1 MKRKKQTG
9 KVSCSMKSDGVEA
22 VRKHH
27 KDKRFGTYFSDNLKT
42 EIAFMSSCM
51 YFAADLSHVFLLM
64 PDGSDGSPGPPV
76 ALWYKPAGV
85 GSKLTPVWLVT
96 VQTTAR
102 IVWQVD
108 QLRRRYAAGDY
119 PADKLDEIN
128 ERVRPILEYA
138 LEEFG
143 LATLQEEMDRLERIG
158 GPREKLLPGDPG
170 VPTPWDAEVTL
181 ARSRWDQNRGRF
193 ERVEPDPSVTKWD
206 E

>member
-1 MKRKKQTG
+1 
-9 KVSCSMKSDGVEA
+9 
-22 VRKHH
+22 
-27 KDKRFGTYFSDNLKT
+27 
-42 EIAFMSSCM
+42 MSSCM

-158 GPREKLLPGDPG
+158 GWREKLLPGDRRNP
-170 VPTPWDAEVTL
+170 DAVGRRGHRL
-181 ARSRWDQNRGRF
+181 SPVVLGWNVARSSGF
-193 ERVEPDPSVTKWD
+193 EPETSVTKWD